1 MWLLLEDPKE
11 EKNFLLR
18 VWLYCSI
25 QWTFFMINKLKSRKD
40 FIKIQRSGNKIVSP
54 SFVIQNLKN
63 VENENPSRFGFTASK
78 KVGGAVQRNKA
89 KRRMR
94 SLVYELKNIF
104 EEFGHDYVLIARKET
119 VYKKYSKIKNDL
131 LKAVKKLSN

>member
-1 MWLLLEDPKE
+1 
-11 EKNFLLR
+11 
-18 VWLYCSI
+18 
-25 QWTFFMINKLKSRKD
+25 MINKLKSRKD

-131 LKAVKKLSN
+131 LKAVKKLSNLSIFLNCLLTNS

>member
-1 MWLLLEDPKE
+1 
-11 EKNFLLR
+11 
-18 VWLYCSI
+18 
-25 QWTFFMINKLKSRKD
+25 MINKIKSRKD
-40 FIKIQRSGNKIVSP
+40 FIRIQRNGKKVVSSCLIV
-54 SFVIQNLKN
+54 QQLKSIN
-63 VENENPSRFGFTASK
+63 DENPTRFGFTASK

>member
-1 MWLLLEDPKE
+1 MLLLLEDPKE

>member
-1 MWLLLEDPKE
+1 
-11 EKNFLLR
+11 
-18 VWLYCSI
+18 
-25 QWTFFMINKLKSRKD
+25 MINKLKSRKD

-94 SLVYELKNIF
+94 SIVYELKNIF